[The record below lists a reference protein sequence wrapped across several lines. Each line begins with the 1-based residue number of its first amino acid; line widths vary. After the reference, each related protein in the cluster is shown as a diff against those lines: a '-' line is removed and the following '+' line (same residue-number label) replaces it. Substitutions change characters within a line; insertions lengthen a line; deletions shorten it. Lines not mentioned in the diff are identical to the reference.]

1 LRARLALVGDAKEGR
16 RGGFLRGLDVCS
28 SSELVLLRFAGGSF
42 MMFAY
47 VRLVGAV
54 VSARILS
61 VLVVG
66 IYLDIRVYVLVG
78 YATITVNAT
87 RRVLLPCRR
96 SLQLLPTF
104 GKAAQNDVEQSIG
117 TFNQLANCQSTKV
130 ANLGMS

>member
-1 LRARLALVGDAKEGR
+1 
-16 RGGFLRGLDVCS
+16 
-28 SSELVLLRFAGGSF
+28 
-42 MMFAY
+42 M
-47 VRLVGAV
+47 
-54 VSARILS
+54 
-61 VLVVG
+61 VG